1 MWIDEKYKTQ
11 KIKNIF
17 FRYYNYLWLFF
28 ENKIYRSLYRRATVE
43 VESLFMTSLAWI
55 ARQRCRARP
64 RKFIWSSVLKK
75 DIRSKIIL
83 IKKIREI
90 IASYKVLCDIKWIVG
105 NMEDLSQ
112 DWDSGSDMAESP
124 SPSISSQASMITSN
138 GTKKAIN
145 RGRWTKEEVRLRLFK
160 IIKRFSF
167 NIYLILT
174 NLWQIFRM
182 KN

>member
-1 MWIDEKYKTQ
+1 MWIEEKYKTQ

-17 FRYYNYLWLFF
+17 FRYYNDLWLFF
-28 ENKIYRSLYRRATVE
+28 ENKISRSLYRRATVE

-75 DIRSKIIL
+75 DDCLKILSK
-83 IKKIREI
+83 KFVKSS
-90 IASYKVLCDIKWIVG
+90 SYKVLCDIKWIVG

-112 DWDSGSDMAESP
+112 DWDSGSDMAASP
-124 SPSISSQASMITSN
+124 SPSISSQASMITAN

-167 NIYLILT
+167 NIYV
-174 NLWQIFRM
+174 IFD
-182 KN
+182 